1 MPMNQYGE
9 IVRNTPPPRPNRS
22 NNNRN
27 NRNNGRGNHGFTS
40 ILIVLLILVV
50 LYTAISETD
59 GSGGSSSTSN
69 NSSNQSANNSSNQS
83 ANNSSESTGNYEEY
97 IQTGTDYGIYK
108 DGHGISSSDYVIGDS
123 NSRRLTENDANRLTL
138 RGINYAKN
146 EIYARHGRKFK
157 SRELQ
162 NFFNSRDWYD
172 GYLDASTDSDRKIRE
187 DFNSYEKY
195 NADYLNDIESSMGM
209 YKLDQ

>member
-9 IVRNTPPPRPNRS
+9 IVRNTPPPRQNRPNR
-22 NNNRN
+22 NNRN
-27 NRNNGRGNHGFTS
+27 NRNNGRGGNGFTTF
-40 ILIVLLILVV
+40 LIVALILAF
-50 LYTAISETD
+50 LYSSISGTG
-59 GSGGSSSTSN
+59 GSGGSSSTSS
-69 NSSNQSANNSSNQS
+69 SSNQSAH
-83 ANNSSESTGNYEEY
+83 NSSESTGNGNYEDY

-123 NSRRLTENDANRLTL
+123 NSRKLTENDVNKLTL

-172 GYLDASTDSDRKIRE
+172 GYLEASTDSDRKIRE
-187 DFNSYEKY
+187 NFNSYEKY
-195 NADYLNDIESSMGM
+195 NVDLLNDLESSMGM
-209 YKLDQ
+209 YELDK